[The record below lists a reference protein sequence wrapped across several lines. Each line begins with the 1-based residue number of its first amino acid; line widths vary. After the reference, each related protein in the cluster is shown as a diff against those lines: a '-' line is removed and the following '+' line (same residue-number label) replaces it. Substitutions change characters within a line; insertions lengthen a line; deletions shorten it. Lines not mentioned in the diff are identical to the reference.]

1 MYISCILKTK
11 IMDQRNLS
19 KIREDILELED
30 PNSKVNK
37 SPEIDI

>member
-1 MYISCILKTK
+1 MYITCILKPK
-11 IMDQRNLS
+11 IIDQRNLS

-30 PNSKVNK
+30 PNSKANK

>member
-1 MYISCILKTK
+1 MYITCILKTK
-11 IMDQRNLS
+11 IIDQRNLS
-19 KIREDILELED
+19 KIKEGILELED